1 MTKHKKLL
9 YFKNII
15 STIQNETGLHARPG
29 NEFVTFIK
37 TLTNCKVEIENEAGK
52 KVNASS
58 LLKVLSLGV
67 KKGSVLTVYCDG
79 ENEQE
84 ALKKIEEFLA
94 NLIEEF
100 LANLKD

>member
-1 MTKHKKLL
+1 MTKGQV
-9 YFKNII
+9 
-15 STIQNETGLHARPG
+15 TIQNETTGLHARPG

-67 KKGSVLTVYCDG
+67 KKGSVLTIYCDG
-79 ENEQE
+79 ENEEE

-94 NLIEEF
+94 NL
-100 LANLKD
+100 KD

>member
-1 MTKHKKLL
+1 MTKGQV
-9 YFKNII
+9 
-15 STIQNETGLHARPG
+15 TIQNETGLHARPG

-37 TLTNCKVEIENEAGK
+37 TLTNCKVEIENESGK

-79 ENEQE
+79 ENEEE

-94 NLIEEF
+94 NL
-100 LANLKD
+100 KD